1 MVFTPMDLLISMII
15 LFLTILVILS
25 FLYLKDGPSYLD
37 AEEYAYPPAL
47 WFYNGFDYPWGL
59 NPYWFQDLPGAMLQ
73 KDDEN
78 ENGEIQ
84 DEDNSTTC

>member
-15 LFLTILVILS
+15 LFLTILVTLS

-37 AEEYAYPPAL
+37 AEKYAYPPAL
-47 WFYNGFDYPWGL
+47 WFYNGFDDPLGF
-59 NPYWFQDLPGAMLQ
+59 NPYWYWDLPGVMLQ
-73 KDDEN
+73 KDDES